1 MLDGTQLGCGLGQTC
16 GGGAV
21 VEIRA
26 FQIQGVLGSL
36 EGFLSLSLVQVC
48 STLHSIGKHL
58 DHVRLDLEETTRDVE
73 HLLGATLLGQRDRT
87 WLQIS
92 DQRGVAWSDT
102 KITQVAVRN
111 HHLDQTGENFPFRA
125 DDIAMDCHS
134 HLLAS
139 T

>member
-1 MLDGTQLGCGLGQTC
+1 M
-16 GGGAV
+16 
-21 VEIRA
+21 
-26 FQIQGVLGSL
+26 
-36 EGFLSLSLVQVC
+36 
-48 STLHSIGKHL
+48 HSIGKHL

-92 DQRGVAWSDT
+92 DQRRVAWSDT
-102 KITQVAVRN
+102 KITQVTVRN
-111 HHLDQTGENFPFRA
+111 HHLDQAGENFSFRA